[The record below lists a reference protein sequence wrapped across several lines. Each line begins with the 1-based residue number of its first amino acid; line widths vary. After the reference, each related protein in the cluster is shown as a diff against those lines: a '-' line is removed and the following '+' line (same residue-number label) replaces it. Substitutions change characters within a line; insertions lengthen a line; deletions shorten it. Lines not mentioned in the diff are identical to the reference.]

1 MLQKPRTYGWWQLL
15 ASTCSASSRV
25 RSHHEA
31 PLLVFNGPFMVGGAL
46 IGAAIG
52 YAIPFLT
59 GAGISSLG
67 QYGITQTVELGQ
79 NLSDEDLI
87 RVYGS
92 LIP

>member
-1 MLQKPRTYGWWQLL
+1 
-15 ASTCSASSRV
+15 
-25 RSHHEA
+25 
-31 PLLVFNGPFMVGGAL
+31 MVGGAL